1 MRRGVSYALLLV
13 VSAWIL
19 FPIYWI
25 VRASLMPLGTS
36 FHLPPQ
42 LLFLPTLANYREIL
56 TNTDFPSYLLNSF
69 VVGITATALAVI
81 LAVPAAYALV
91 RYRFTGR
98 RTLSLVLLT
107 SRMALPVTSLV
118 AFFVQFNRLGLLDSR
133 LGLTIAYLSFNLPL
147 AIWLLIGF
155 MEQLSVEIEYAAM
168 IDGCSRFEAIRRI
181 TVPLIAPGMA
191 VTATICLLFSLNEF
205 LFAAVLTSFNAKTA
219 TVAVYGYLGQDRLDW
234 ELMTATSVLVMLPVL
249 LLAFAVRRYLV
260 SGLTLGA
267 LSE

>member
-1 MRRGVSYALLLV
+1 
-13 VSAWIL
+13 
-19 FPIYWI
+19 
-25 VRASLMPLGTS
+25 
-36 FHLPPQ
+36 
-42 LLFLPTLANYREIL
+42 
-56 TNTDFPSYLLNSF
+56 
-69 VVGITATALAVI
+69 
-81 LAVPAAYALV
+81 VPAAYALV